1 MKSRTVYRDLL
12 NTPWGWVGA
21 LWTEGGLRRMVL
33 PRKRKSDVG
42 KILEKGGGAAAV
54 ERRWTEWRKQVTA
67 YLSGRRR
74 CFDLPLDLQ
83 EDGEFIEAVRA
94 VVEAIP
100 YGETMTYGE
109 VAAAAGRPRAARA
122 VGNVMNRNPV
132 PLLVPCHRVV
142 AVSGRGGFAS
152 GPELKGKL
160 LDLEAKGG

>member
-1 MKSRTVYRDLL
+1 MKSGTVYRDLL

-21 LWTEGGLRRMVL
+21 LWTKGGLRRMVL

-42 KILEKGGGAAAV
+42 KILEKGGGTAAE

-67 YLSGRRR
+67 YLAGRRR
-74 CFDLPLDLQ
+74 YFDLPLDLQ
-83 EDGEFIEAVRA
+83 EDGEFIESVRA

-109 VAAAAGRPRAARA
+109 VAVAAGRPRAARA

-142 AVSGRGGFAS
+142 AASGRGGFAS

-160 LDLEAKGG
+160 LDLEAKE